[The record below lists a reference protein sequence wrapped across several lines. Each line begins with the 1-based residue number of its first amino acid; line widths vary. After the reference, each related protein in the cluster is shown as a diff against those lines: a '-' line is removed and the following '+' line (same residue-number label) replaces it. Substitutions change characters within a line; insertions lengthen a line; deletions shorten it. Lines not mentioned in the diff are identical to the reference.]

1 MVDDKRAVGGRSQN
15 YGKLRE
21 VYNMKSNLNSS
32 DYFPRISSKS
42 VQFVVKEIYLARGT
56 SGWTEDGREA
66 ATDTEK
72 RNASG
77 AAQALEA

>member
-1 MVDDKRAVGGRSQN
+1 MVDDEREVGGRSQN
-15 YGKLRE
+15 YGKIRE
-21 VYNMKSNLNSS
+21 LYNMKSNLNSS
-32 DYFPRISSKS
+32 DYLSRISSKF

-72 RNASG
+72 RNASS
-77 AAQALEA
+77 AAQASEA